1 GLSFHP
7 TPGHPTFL
15 PAPDSSRSRPPVP
28 SLLCSRIRAASP
40 APVEAPPAAARP
52 RSSSPRWQPSVAPPL
67 DSSRS
72 RPPVPS
78 LFSAPRSGRFLRRR
92 TGAYE
97 PRTSPSTFDLLPK
110 LSADERARLPSQG
123 RIPDRQE
130 MTTDSWPTPLGPS
143 TGYAPLLPLRFS
155 SQLSSQDRIPD
166 RQEMTTDPW
175 PTPLGPSAGFGC
187 MRSEASRMRTVSDA
201 LCHYNAE
208 HQGAE
213 FDAVRPLVEDSA
225 YFRGKPWYHI
235 NFLACSRSSK
245 NIKRFFAEVHYEPP
259 IDGQSLQF
267 IPVVETCTIID
278 ESCSQ
283 YRSSCA
289 FCRSRMEILHP
300 VDDHDFVCGAG
311 KDKVWMMEELF
322 GMRFISHV
330 DLASPNNE
338 GEMPVV

>member
-1 GLSFHP
+1 M
-7 TPGHPTFL
+7 
-15 PAPDSSRSRPPVP
+15 
-28 SLLCSRIRAASP
+28 ASG
-40 APVEAPPAAARP
+40 
-52 RSSSPRWQPSVAPPL
+52 
-67 DSSRS
+67 
-72 RPPVPS
+72 
-78 LFSAPRSGRFLRRR
+78 SA